1 MDRQHE
7 LVELLNNYANAY
19 YVNDA
24 PIISD
29 AEYDALYDELTM
41 LEKLNGEVLPNSPT
55 RRVGGAPVQSFSQHR
70 HLGRLWS
77 MDKVKTAEG
86 IFDWMQRTKKL
97 LGGNETP
104 LYSLEYKFD
113 GLTINLTYENGK
125 LVEGAT
131 RGNGEIGESIL
142 PQILTIR
149 SIPLTIPFDGRMEVQ
164 GECIMLLSTLEEYNR
179 TADEPLKNA
188 RNAAAGALRNLDPKE
203 TAKRKLD
210 CFCYNIG
217 HIEGKELRNQKEM
230 LAFLRENGFPLSPF
244 TMYFL
249 EGSDI
254 VSQINKVAERRNELD
269 FLIDGMVIK
278 VCDFDFRIQLGHT
291 EKFPRWQMAYKFAAD
306 EVTTTVKDI
315 TWEVGRTGKLTPLA
329 HLEPVELAGV
339 TVKRAT
345 LNNYD
350 DIRRKRVKIGSRVF
364 IRRSNDVIPE
374 ILGAVPDDKATQ
386 SVSLPT
392 LCPCCG
398 ALIEQRGAHIYCT
411 NSLSCKPQISARIA
425 HYASRDAM
433 DIDTF
438 SDKTADKLI
447 ESLNVDSIVDLYE
460 LSFEQLVNLDGFKEQ
475 KANNLLAALDK
486 SKHRPLC
493 NFLFALGI
501 PNVGI
506 KTAKDLA
513 KQYHTL
519 IDVRSASLDSLMQ
532 IRDIGEIVARS
543 IVDFF
548 GDPRIQEQIDR
559 LLAHGVTPLDDR
571 KEEKVG
577 LLAEKTFVITGTLPS
592 LSRQDAQELIE
603 RNGGKASGSVSKNTN
618 YVVAGESAGSK
629 LDKAL
634 ALGIPVIDEATLLDM
649 VKEI

>member
-548 GDPRIQEQIDR
+548 GDPRIQEQINR